1 MKVSFCALGCK
12 VNQYEADCYAKM
24 FRDRNW
30 EIGAFDEICDVY
42 IVNTCAIT
50 NIGERK
56 SRQMLR
62 RAKKLNPDALV
73 VATGCYAQ
81 TKAHEARAISEIDIV
96 IGTAKRAYLP
106 DIVEAKLR
114 GEDTD
119 ALVDI
124 MKERMYEE
132 LECEGATERTRAYIK
147 IQDGC
152 DNFCSYC
159 IVPYAR
165 GPVRSRKIENIVR
178 EAKRLSENGFKEV
191 VLTGISVTSY
201 GKDLKDT
208 KKLSDVI
215 KAVCAIEKIERVRL
229 SSIDPR
235 AFDDDFIN
243 LIAGEEKMC
252 RHFHISLQSG
262 SSSVLKRMNRKY
274 TAEEYL
280 DTLSAIRD
288 KMADALITTD
298 IICGF
303 PEETE
308 QEFSQTKEFVKK
320 AKFSKVHVFPY
331 SERSGTV
338 AAQMKQLPKSIRE
351 KRAKELGVLCT
362 SIAEEC
368 ENSFI
373 GKSERV
379 LFEQCENGICEGLT
393 GNYLRVFVRGDRSL
407 VGEIC
412 SVKITERKDGKL
424 WGELI
429 EKR

>member
-24 FRDRNW
+24 FGDKGW
-30 EIGAFDEICDVY
+30 SIGAFDEICDVY
-42 IVNTCAIT
+42 VVNTCAIT

-81 TKAHEARAISEIDIV
+81 TKAQEVMALPEIDVV
-96 IGTAKRAYLP
+96 IGTAKRAMLVE
-106 DIVEAKLR
+106 IVEAKMR

-119 ALVDI
+119 ALTDI
-124 MKERMYEE
+124 MQEKMYEE
-132 LECEGATERTRAYIK
+132 LECAGETERTRAYIK

-152 DNFCSYC
+152 ENFCSYC

-165 GPVRSRKIENIVR
+165 GPVRSRKLENIVS
-178 EAKRLSENGFKEV
+178 EAKRLSDKGFKEI
-191 VLTGISVTSY
+191 VLTGISVNSY
-201 GKDLKDT
+201 GKDLKNGQT
-208 KKLSDVI
+208 LADVI
-215 KAVCAIEKIERVRL
+215 KAVCAIDKVCRVRL

-235 AFDDDFIN
+235 AFGDNFIK
-243 LIAGEEKMC
+243 LIADEEKMC

-274 TAEEYL
+274 TAKEYL

-288 KMADALITTD
+288 KMEDALITTD

-303 PEETE
+303 PGESE
-308 QEFSQTKEFVKK
+308 KEFKETLDFVKT
-320 AKFSKVHVFPY
+320 ARFSKVHVFPY

-338 AAQMKQLPKSIRE
+338 AARMEQLPRPLRE
-351 KRAKELGVLCT
+351 KRAKELSALC
-362 SIAEEC
+362 SAIGEEC

-373 GKSERV
+373 GKSMDV
-379 LFEQCENGICEGLT
+379 LFEQCVDGICEGLT
-393 GNYLRVFVRGDRSL
+393 GNYLRVFVKSDKNLS
-407 VGEIC
+407 GEIC
-412 SVKITERKDGKL
+412 KVKIKERKGKRL
-424 WGELI
+424 WGEI
-429 EKR
+429 I